1 MVWFKCQTISSTPA
15 GGTDGPHS
23 AQHKCKEKP
32 PSFPLS
38 CLSHSAPPKGESSQL
53 GDTLG
58 LWAGILKLPFHI
70 QQLPVK
76 SQNASLACPRHRKK
90 PGNPSKPMC
99 CIRIP
104 MFWTK
109 TLELIPCCLSLGFL
123 LMLGWYL
130 PFRKASW
137 CPPISPEG
145 QVSDTAGIQN

>member
-58 LWAGILKLPFHI
+58 LWAGILKLPFHT
-70 QQLPVK
+70 QQLPAK
-76 SQNASLACPRHRKK
+76 YLLP
-90 PGNPSKPMC
+90 
-99 CIRIP
+99 
-104 MFWTK
+104 
-109 TLELIPCCLSLGFL
+109 CLSQTQKKA
-123 LMLGWYL
+123 
-130 PFRKASW
+130 RKPLETYVLYKDSY
-137 CPPISPEG
+137 
-145 QVSDTAGIQN
+145 VLD